1 VIAIHEPDACP
12 HCGASVDAAPAPIT
26 QGNELDEPARFD
38 LEMMAALATA
48 EKAYDETV
56 KVRVS
61 QDDIR
66 KLVAKRR
73 KKTQ

>member
-1 VIAIHEPDACP
+1 MTAHCP
-12 HCGASVDAAPAPIT
+12 HCGASLDGRAPQESPDAGRP
-26 QGNELDEPARFD
+26 ELLRYD
-38 LEMMAALATA
+38 LEELAALALA

-73 KKTQ
+73 KTPK